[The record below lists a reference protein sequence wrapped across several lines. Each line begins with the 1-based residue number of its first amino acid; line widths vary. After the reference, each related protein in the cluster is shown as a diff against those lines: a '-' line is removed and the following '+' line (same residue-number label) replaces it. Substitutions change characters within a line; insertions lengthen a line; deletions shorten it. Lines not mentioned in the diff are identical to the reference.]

1 MITAIRNN
9 SMFNNRCSN
18 IMPQRSNN
26 TNVIRNS
33 NNIGDTVSFSGATKS
48 MSKLSDKS
56 FALIKKFTTQLEPNK
71 MYKFDPSIAEHFQL
85 ATVASKGSPEAR
97 NLYVQYSAYS
107 KDNSA
112 KFLMFSVN
120 NNGEVYENGN
130 MIKNKKDIAIY
141 ENIIPELINKASKE
155 LKLSLK

>member
-48 MSKLSDKS
+48 MSKLSDES

-85 ATVASKGSPEAR
+85 ATVASKESPEAR

-112 KFLMFSVN
+112 KILMFS
-120 NNGEVYENGN
+120 
-130 MIKNKKDIAIY
+130 
-141 ENIIPELINKASKE
+141 INYYG
-155 LKLSLK
+155 

>member
-1 MITAIRNN
+1 
-9 SMFNNRCSN
+9 
-18 IMPQRSNN
+18 
-26 TNVIRNS
+26 
-33 NNIGDTVSFSGATKS
+33 
-48 MSKLSDKS
+48 MSKLSDES
-56 FALIKKFTTQLEPNK
+56 CELIKKFTTQLEPNK
-71 MYKFDPSIAEHFQL
+71 MDKFDTSIEENFQL
-85 ATVASKGSPEAR
+85 ATVASKESTEAR

>member
-48 MSKLSDKS
+48 MSKLSDES
-56 FALIKKFTTQLEPNK
+56 FALIKKIYN
-71 MYKFDPSIAEHFQL
+71 SI
-85 ATVASKGSPEAR
+85 R
-97 NLYVQYSAYS
+97 
-107 KDNSA
+107 A
-112 KFLMFSVN
+112 K
-120 NNGEVYENGN
+120 
-130 MIKNKKDIAIY
+130 
-141 ENIIPELINKASKE
+141 
-155 LKLSLK
+155 

>member
-48 MSKLSDKS
+48 MSKLSD
-56 FALIKKFTTQLEPNK
+56 
-71 MYKFDPSIAEHFQL
+71 
-85 ATVASKGSPEAR
+85 
-97 NLYVQYSAYS
+97 
-107 KDNSA
+107 
-112 KFLMFSVN
+112 
-120 NNGEVYENGN
+120 
-130 MIKNKKDIAIY
+130 
-141 ENIIPELINKASKE
+141 
-155 LKLSLK
+155 

>member
-48 MSKLSDKS
+48 MSKLSDES

-85 ATVASKGSPEAR
+85 ATVASKESPEAR

-112 KFLMFSVN
+112 KFLMVSVS

>member
-9 SMFNNRCSN
+9 SMLNNRCSN

-48 MSKLSDKS
+48 MSKLSDES

-85 ATVASKGSPEAR
+85 ATVASKESPEAR